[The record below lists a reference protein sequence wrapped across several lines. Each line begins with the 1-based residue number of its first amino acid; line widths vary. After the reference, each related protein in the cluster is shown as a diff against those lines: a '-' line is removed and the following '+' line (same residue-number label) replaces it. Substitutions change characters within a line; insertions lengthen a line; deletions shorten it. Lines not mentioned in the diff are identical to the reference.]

1 MVKYEGVLAQR
12 LALRGKRRISV
23 VLYEAMKELILD
35 GRIPLNERINEKQLS
50 QALNVSRTPL
60 RQALDLLVS
69 EHLLV
74 YEANR
79 GVRVINLTEE
89 RIEEIFALQCQLEA
103 LLFSEAMRKLT
114 AEQLDVLL
122 ERFRLV
128 KASEAS
134 LAVDSLQAMSQSFTQ
149 LITSFARTPILEHLL
164 NELSG
169 YWEYLGQVLEVDVR
183 QLQVSLRS
191 HILILHSLIHKDA
204 ELLTRLLK
212 QQSQLKQFWTL
223 QAFRQQVGAGEDGV
237 DGGGGDGGRGVGGG
251 RVVNGVGSASGL
263 EASMVEAHE
272 TSDEEKVGIASPSP
286 AMFLCK
292 EASCPLYTAF
302 QTMMTFPLGKS
313 GSVACGN
320 S

>member
-237 DGGGGDGGRGVGGG
+237 DGGGGG